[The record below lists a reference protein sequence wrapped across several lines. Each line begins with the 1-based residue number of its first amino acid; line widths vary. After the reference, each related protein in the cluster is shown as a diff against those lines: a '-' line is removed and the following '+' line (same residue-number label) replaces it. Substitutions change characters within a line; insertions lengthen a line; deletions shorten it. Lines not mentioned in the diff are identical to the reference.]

1 MASSCESGVLMTTVC
16 QTCGDKG
23 DLLLLVYCVQCHDSA
38 MHRYC
43 LDKFSPDDDSITWMC
58 EECTAKA
65 PQIGPSMKSER
76 INSRKDQAVEVQNN
90 WEKRPSKKAFST
102 AKRPAG
108 MKNELFKAAK
118 LTGCSLPNEDK
129 FHVSFDETR
138 GSQECRIQRRR
149 LMLEDGDSSEEPELA
164 KANISQSGPSVHMSY
179 CQPSLEPDSHLYG
192 QPVNDPIW
200 RGCLSITSGK
210 NETLFGLVAHI
221 SSKACSKVFDAANAL
236 PPVLN
241 VEILPRSDVWPKSFQ
256 KLPPTD
262 DSIALYFFPDSERD
276 EKVFDILLDDIIEH
290 NLALK
295 ALIGDAE
302 LLTFTSRELPQQ
314 YWRFRRKY
322 YLWGVFRRQSSSS
335 SRRIFISGHISSSL
349 KFRPNSVLAM

>member
-200 RGCLSITSGK
+200 R
-210 NETLFGLVAHI
+210 
-221 SSKACSKVFDAANAL
+221 
-236 PPVLN
+236 
-241 VEILPRSDVWPKSFQ
+241 SDVWPKSFQ

-349 KFRPNSVLAM
+349 KFRPNSEMTKCKSSKTPETPSKK